1 MTTRNRDAMATSSE
15 SGHGRFTTGEVVRF
29 VVAAAIVVVLVAFC
43 IANTDDTKVDYLVG
57 DNTFPLV
64 VVMVLSAVAGAL
76 IAALLRRRRH
86 HH

>member
-1 MTTRNRDAMATSSE
+1 MSRTSEAKE
-15 SGHGRFTTGEVVRF
+15 SGRYTTGEVLRF

-57 DNTFPLV
+57 DSTFPLV
-64 VVMVLSAVAGAL
+64 LVMVVSAVAGAL

-86 HH
+86 HHH